1 MLEPSKAAV
10 KSGGP
15 DSHAVRAFKER
26 RKEVKSGGPD
36 SHAVR
41 AFLLKEGGMVLETKV
56 LSDAL
61 AEGDQDEAVE
71 GLRSEQRAGGDSDS
85 TKVPMLATSTRVQN
99 TDKVRHEKMSSM
111 RTLEE
116 AVVICVWRLTQ

>member
-1 MLEPSKAAV
+1 
-10 KSGGP
+10 
-15 DSHAVRAFKER
+15 
-26 RKEVKSGGPD
+26 
-36 SHAVR
+36 
-41 AFLLKEGGMVLETKV
+41 MVLETKV

-71 GLRSEQRAGGDSDS
+71 GLSEQRPGGDSDS

-111 RTLEE
+111 RNLEE
-116 AVVICVWRLTQ
+116 AVVICTNADT